1 MTSPSLPPDPVTT
14 TEIADLL
21 SRARQLSS
29 AGSSAN
35 PAQRAVYLAAKAN
48 LLARIADAQ
57 AHQHPCHASQA
68 RQVAD
73 QARDLAEQ
81 ATARLPTTKDTR

>member
-21 SRARQLSS
+21 SWARQLSASGS
-29 AGSSAN
+29 AD
-35 PAQRAVYLAAKAN
+35 PAQRAAYLAAKAN
-48 LLARIADAQ
+48 LLARIADHHADG
-57 AHQHPCHASQA
+57 HPCHASQA

-73 QARDLAEQ
+73 QARDLAAQ
-81 ATARLPTTKDTR
+81 ANALHQPKDSR